1 MANPN
6 KRPPVKIKFKYNLET
21 GAIEQ
26 FIVDDNAAGA
36 SEEYHDQVALAIGDL
51 LSRKAELKDAGPR
64 HNVSQT
70 IDKRP
75 SSTTPERK
83 LDATVQ
89 RK

>member
-1 MANPN
+1 MANSG

-51 LSRKAELKDAGPR
+51 LSRKAEIKDGGPR
-64 HNVSQT
+64 HNISQT
-70 IDKRP
+70 AGKRL
-75 SSTTPERK
+75 SSTARERK
-83 LDATVQ
+83 LDKVGD
-89 RK
+89 